1 MVKTIIITYGK
12 CYWNVPASCSR
23 VVVANIYDLLN
34 NGLTVAQNK
43 VPKFKNE
50 WNMEKGVLL
59 FCNIQMP
66 TALPKKLSRECVADA
81 LKSAWR

>member
-50 WNMEKGVLL
+50 
-59 FCNIQMP
+59 
-66 TALPKKLSRECVADA
+66 
-81 LKSAWR
+81 